1 MNKNKYLM
9 ITAIVIIT
17 IWMVMKYM
25 EGRKFREN
33 YEMNKDGLL
42 EYIEN
47 DKINPIDLMNRV
59 MKLTDDEEIV
69 KKMYELAKAGDIDNL
84 TKTAE
89 TL

>member
-1 MNKNKYLM
+1 M